1 VDRLVIGSV
10 FSLLTLALIVW
21 GVTIAI
27 AMVLAPYRAIRSGR
41 REMELVGGWVKLVLW
56 EPNEGVVI
64 LRNKAITE
72 VLEDGEGG
80 KKFIFPIL
88 GDEVKARFPLT
99 TRLLEWEDARILTRE
114 SIQVKM
120 KVAAWWKATS
130 LREFALT
137 IDTGIHV
144 NESHRNV
151 GLLEAAE
158 HWLKTLTESTLRSIV
173 SHASIATLVSSQA
186 SHYLRAASASPA
198 LPDTPDHQ
206 DPVKAI
212 GGELQRELNLK
223 LRDFGAVV
231 TDCAIQEITFA
242 PDIQAAI
249 DRVWR
254 AALLPAQS
262 AHEAEARRI
271 ALEAEVGV
279 LGPDAV
285 RLAEVFKQLGG
296 STFFGLPGGVD
307 ALVSRMGAQFEEPT
321 KRLPAAEGA
330 KRE

>member
-1 VDRLVIGSV
+1 MGYL
-10 FSLLTLALIVW
+10 FSLVMLAGLGWAAIQIV
-21 GVTIAI
+21 AFL
-27 AMVLAPYRAIRSGR
+27 LAPYRAIRSGR
-41 REMELVGGWVKLVLW
+41 RELDLLGGWVKLVLW

-64 LRNKAITE
+64 LRNKAITD
-72 VLEDGEGG
+72 VFEDGEGG

-99 TRLLEWEDARILTRE
+99 TRLIEWEDARILTRE

-137 IDTGIHV
+137 IDTGIHLDDA
-144 NESHRNV
+144 HRNV

-186 SHYLRAASASPA
+186 SNYLRSASATPAPVESP
-198 LPDTPDHQ
+198 DQ
-206 DPVKAI
+206 RDPVKAI
-212 GGELQRELNLK
+212 SEELQRELNAK

-231 TDCAIQEITFA
+231 KDCAIQEITFA

-262 AHEAEARRI
+262 THEAEARRI

-279 LGPDAV
+279 LGVDAV
-285 RLAEVFKQLGG
+285 ALAEVFKQMGG
-296 STFFGLPGGVD
+296 STFIGLPGSVD
-307 ALVSRMGAQFEEPT
+307 AMLSRMAAQNGQGEKLLAGRNGGA
-321 KRLPAAEGA
+321 
-330 KRE
+330 